1 MMRYLKLQSVALVC
15 GLLSAVAVEAA
26 DVEAQLDWVGRVEL
40 GTLVSG
46 VVTELDAVPGVQV
59 PAGHV
64 LLRLDQRGIRAR
76 LDEAQARAKSAELE
90 FSEAKREMGRAQELY
105 DRTVLSDHE
114 LMEAKIAFSKADVLK
129 RRDDALLAQAQMDLH
144 YSEIRAP
151 FDAVVL
157 KSNAQV
163 GQVVATQLLAVPLVV
178 VAEAGRMVA
187 HAEVDAE
194 TAARLVAGSAAKVRV
209 GAIQY
214 AGEVRGVGLEPVGR
228 QSGGPRYEVTVVF
241 STKKNILRAGQTA
254 RIEWQ

>member
-1 MMRYLKLQSVALVC
+1 MTRYFMLRGVALVC
-15 GLLSAVAVEAA
+15 GLAGAFAVEAA
-26 DVEAQLDWVGRVEL
+26 EVEGQLDWARRVEL

-46 VVTELDAVPGVQV
+46 VVTELNAAPGAQV
-59 PAGHV
+59 PTGQV

-76 LDEAQARAKSAELE
+76 LDEAQSRAKAAELV
-90 FSEAKREMGRAQELY
+90 FAEAKREMERAQELY

-114 LMEAKIAFSKADVLK
+114 LMEAKIAFGKADVAK
-129 RRDDALLAQAQMDLH
+129 HSDDALLAQAQMDVQ

-151 FDAVVL
+151 FDAIVIKL
-157 KSNAQV
+157 NAQL
-163 GQVVATQLLAVPLVV
+163 GQVVANQFQAVPLVV
-178 VAEAGRMVA
+178 IAEAGRMLA

-214 AGEVRGVGLEPVGR
+214 VGEVRGVGLEPVGR
-228 QSGGPRYEVTVVF
+228 LSGGPRYDATVVF
-241 STKKNILRAGQTA
+241 DTKKQILRAGQAA